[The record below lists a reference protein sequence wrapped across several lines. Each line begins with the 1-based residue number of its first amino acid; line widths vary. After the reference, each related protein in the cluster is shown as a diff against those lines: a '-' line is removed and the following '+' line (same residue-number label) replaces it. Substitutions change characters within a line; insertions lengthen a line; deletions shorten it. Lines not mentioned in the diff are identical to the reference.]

1 MLFVAFQLELL
12 VRDSKMQVEHAKDE
26 ASKLATFGCVGYI
39 GPWAS
44 GASIEVAKFLSVQ
57 SINRAIVGY
66 AASSPQ
72 LATDRFS
79 NYVRTNPGVQ
89 TKVELVVKLIK
100 GLCLFILGWI
110 LI

>member
-1 MLFVAFQLELL
+1 MRE
-12 VRDSKMQVEHAKDE
+12 KHAEDE
-26 ASKLATFGCVGYI
+26 ASKLANFGCVGYI

-44 GASIEVAKFLSVQ
+44 GPSIEVAKFLSVH

-66 AASSPQ
+66 AAGSPQ
-72 LATDRFS
+72 LSTDRFS

-89 TKVELVVKLIK
+89 TKVNLVVKLMK
-100 GLCLFILGWI
+100 GLCLFILGPI